1 MRVELGR
8 LLKKGKELDEREAN
22 WKASALTAGV
32 AAYDPEEWENDKKK
46 FAHGISS
53 RDGIATHVYRFHQAA
68 AYHRYHVLKDML
80 PSHGIAVY

>member
-1 MRVELGR
+1 M
-8 LLKKGKELDEREAN
+8 
-22 WKASALTAGV
+22 TAGV

-53 RDGIATHVYRFHQAA
+53 RDGIATHVYRFHQGA